1 MKSLVFVNIYCVC
14 VCMVGGSEREE
25 IINTK
30 QKDIFTYSSSRGT
43 KILNKHSDNSSVTV
57 SVSSADTGIK

>member
-1 MKSLVFVNIYCVC
+1 MWNLLSLQTFTVC
-14 VCMVGGSEREE
+14 VFEEGGSEREE
-25 IINTK
+25 TINMI
-30 QKDIFTYSSSRGT
+30 QKDIITYSSSRGT

>member
-1 MKSLVFVNIYCVC
+1 MC
-14 VCMVGGSEREE
+14 VCMEGGCEREE